1 MRLRLSSR
9 TRRAKWSMRG
19 SVTGSDTPSILER
32 DLRGTF
38 LKSGAGEWLRGRS
51 TRLDAEDGATTKR
64 LNNKKAR
71 RSGPSTLAPAG
82 QFDLPARG
90 DYSGG
95 DPAEHHIVQHETGQA
110 REVRNGLR
118 RSGLL
123 SSGMTEPVMWWLIV
137 PSGWITN
144 WILHENS
151 QRPVLSDTRHWP
163 PSSLDA

>member
-1 MRLRLSSR
+1 
-9 TRRAKWSMRG
+9 MRG

-38 LKSGAGEWLRGRS
+38 LKTGAREWLRGRS

-64 LNNKKAR
+64 LDKKPR

-118 RSGLL
+118 RKRAALLGDDRASG
-123 SSGMTEPVMWWLIV
+123 
-137 PSGWITN
+137 
-144 WILHENS
+144 
-151 QRPVLSDTRHWP
+151 
-163 PSSLDA
+163 